1 MQPAAVATRTTWTT
15 TLSGIDRVA
24 RRSPASPDRGAR
36 QAQSG
41 NRRRQAAPRS
51 TRGACC
57 HDVSCFLSRSPSQRS
72 PSRVRRSQPAAAT
85 PWTAERRSSAPR
97 CGLLSPRARS
107 PGVSCAS
114 GCGFTSDRAPSRALS
129 PVRSGWTRSSW
140 MQAPTPGRTCS
151 TSTPHQ
157 VDFYSLHD
165 SDRARLNRTLGGS
178 QWWWGAPSLA
188 HAAHGCERFASTLA
202 WAYWP
207 SKRNA
212 LRPQRPAD
220 ESAAMEPRPFR
231 ALLTTL
237 LGGRR
242 EADFRR

>member
-1 MQPAAVATRTTWTT
+1 M
-15 TLSGIDRVA
+15 
-24 RRSPASPDRGAR
+24 
-36 QAQSG
+36 
-41 NRRRQAAPRS
+41 
-51 TRGACC
+51 
-57 HDVSCFLSRSPSQRS
+57 
-72 PSRVRRSQPAAAT
+72 PSRRF
-85 PWTAERRSSAPR
+85 
-97 CGLLSPRARS
+97 LLSLTVAL
-107 PGVSCAS
+107 AALA
-114 GCGFTSDRAPSRALS
+114 FTGQALAAGGRYAVDGGTTFERGQ
-129 PVRSGWTRSSW
+129 VRSALAASSFPWSVVRTRVRIHVRQGAVTRSVPGEIWVDSKLLDAGPYSW
-140 MQAPTPGRTCS
+140 AYVQHEYA
-151 TSTPHQ
+151 HQ

-212 LRPQRPAD
+212 LRPQRPGD
-220 ESAAMEPRPFR
+220 ESAAMEPGPFR

-237 LGGRR
+237 LSGRR

>member
-1 MQPAAVATRTTWTT
+1 MLSRRFLLSLTVALAALAFTGQALAAGGRYAVDGGTTFERAQVRSALAASSFPWSVVHVRVRIHVRPGAVTRSVPGEIWVDAK
-15 TLSGIDRVA
+15 LLDAGPYSWAYVQHEYAPPGRFLL
-24 RRSPASPDRGAR
+24 
-36 QAQSG
+36 
-41 NRRRQAAPRS
+41 APRL
-51 TRGACC
+51 G
-57 HDVSCFLSRSPSQRS
+57 
-72 PSRVRRSQPAAAT
+72 
-85 PWTAERRSSAPR
+85 
-97 CGLLSPRARS
+97 
-107 PGVSCAS
+107 
-114 GCGFTSDRAPSRALS
+114 SRAAEQNAWWQ
-129 PVRSGWTRSSW
+129 PV
-140 MQAPTPGRTCS
+140 
-151 TSTPHQ
+151 
-157 VDFYSLHD
+157 VV
-165 SDRARLNRTLGGS
+165 
-178 QWWWGAPSLA
+178 GAPSLA